1 MRIVGGKYRGKQLIV
16 PKDKQIRP
24 TSDRTREAL
33 FNILAHQDDYR
44 TEAGPMPTGARVL
57 DIFAGTGALGIEAL
71 SRGATHVTFI
81 DNNRDSLQLIK
92 QNVQAVGA
100 LAEADILNRD
110 GAHPG
115 HTARTYDLVLLDAPY
130 RQELTTPCLQALI
143 DNQWITDRS
152 IIVVEL
158 GAKEKAVIPQGLEL
172 LDERK
177 YGAAQL
183 LFLRLTPSA

>member
-16 PKDKQIRP
+16 PRDKLIRP

-44 TEAGPMPTGARVL
+44 TESGPMPTGARVL

-71 SRGATHVTFI
+71 SRGADHVTFM
-81 DNNRDSLQLIK
+81 DNNRESQQLIK
-92 QNVQAVGA
+92 QNVQIVGA
-100 LAEADILNRD
+100 LAQCDILHRD

-115 HTARTYDLVLLDAPY
+115 HTAKPYDLVMMDPPY
-130 RQELTTPCLQALI
+130 RKDLTNPCLQALI
-143 DNQWITDRS
+143 DNQWITERS

-158 GAKEKAVIPQGLEL
+158 AAKEKTDIPEGLEL

-177 YGAAQL
+177 YGAARL
-183 LFLRLTPSA
+183 LFLRLA